1 MTNGVAGQS
10 VVASVGERI
19 EVTLQTIGPGQYEN
33 IVVSSELVR
42 FLGEASAG
50 APNPGR
56 PR

>member
-1 MTNGVAGQS
+1 M
-10 VVASVGERI
+10 VASVGERI